1 MISSL
6 ATNITNRIR
15 RTIYLLYFSR
25 GRYFMGRHFMGR
37 HVPEQN
43 GIFYI
48 SGARVTLSGNHYL
61 SMLEEIVFADSYQIR
76 NINDK
81 IETVVDIG
89 ANIGVF
95 TLFIGQRFN
104 QAVIYAY
111 EPNKSIINHTLSNLT
126 TINNFKLYSTA
137 VTNISGLATIYI
149 DSNHTASS
157 LLEGITSSSEA
168 VSCET
173 ISFSSVMK
181 NCGGKI
187 DLLKLDC
194 EGSEYQIFSCS
205 EIEDV
210 KYIVG
215 ELHTTDIFC
224 PQDGVDML
232 TSKGFKVQYYPFW
245 DSKAGIFFAKK
256 QTL

>member
-6 ATNITNRIR
+6 ATNIINRIR

-25 GRYFMGRHFMGR
+25 GRYFMSR

-95 TLFIGQRFN
+95 
-104 QAVIYAY
+104 
-111 EPNKSIINHTLSNLT
+111 
-126 TINNFKLYSTA
+126 
-137 VTNISGLATIYI
+137 
-149 DSNHTASS
+149 
-157 LLEGITSSSEA
+157 
-168 VSCET
+168 
-173 ISFSSVMK
+173 
-181 NCGGKI
+181 
-187 DLLKLDC
+187 KLD
-194 EGSEYQIFSCS
+194 YH
-205 EIEDV
+205 
-210 KYIVG
+210 K
-215 ELHTTDIFC
+215 
-224 PQDGVDML
+224 
-232 TSKGFKVQYYPFW
+232 
-245 DSKAGIFFAKK
+245 
-256 QTL
+256 